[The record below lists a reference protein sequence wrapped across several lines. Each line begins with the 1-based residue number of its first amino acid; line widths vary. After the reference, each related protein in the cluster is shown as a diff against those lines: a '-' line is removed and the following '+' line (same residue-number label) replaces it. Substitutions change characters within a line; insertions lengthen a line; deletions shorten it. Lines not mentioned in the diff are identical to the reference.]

1 MAYWCARLDGLRS
14 GNDGVGVDA
23 IVTIKIG
30 EGAGLAEML
39 DAEWPHAMAV
49 DRPEPSE
56 RRRMT
61 VEHGDEAA
69 MRRQVGK

>member
-1 MAYWCARLDGLRS
+1 MAYWCARRNGLRS

-23 IVTIKIG
+23 IVTIEIG
-30 EGAGLAEML
+30 KGAGLAEML

-61 VEHGDEAA
+61 VE
-69 MRRQVGK
+69 R